1 MIGCRSARRATW
13 SRRPSRTA
21 VPSSACAG
29 FAAVWKTATS
39 INVIPLAADRCKF
52 MEDQSLR
59 EAYRDLMRLNRQC
72 FEAREFDIA
81 YHCLMAALHSAQ
93 ELKDIPY
100 LREIEKTAADQLKHI
115 DAHHPEY
122 EHS

>member
-1 MIGCRSARRATW
+1 
-13 SRRPSRTA
+13 
-21 VPSSACAG
+21 
-29 FAAVWKTATS
+29 
-39 INVIPLAADRCKF
+39 

-59 EAYRDLMRLNRQC
+59 EAYRELMRLNRQC
-72 FEAREFDIA
+72 FEGREFDIA

-100 LREIEKTAADQLKHI
+100 LREVEKTAGDQLKYI

-122 EHS
+122 EHSSVTAANRNHVSIYQTLARQANARIVIIQNTPRSTA